1 MFEITKTAT
10 SFFLFNTRDVFES
23 IVQVKTICIAATK
36 IYCIY
41 LKYGSTYNKQ
51 LVFLLIWRALYL
63 NRFSPNI
70 TYILKINKNYVRISK
85 VVISTATP
93 ELCTHM
99 RYVYK
104 LAIARSLI
112 EKVPFP
118 SRAQNTRTHFAL
130 K

>member
-51 LVFLLIWRALYL
+51 LVFLLI
-63 NRFSPNI
+63 
-70 TYILKINKNYVRISK
+70 
-85 VVISTATP
+85 
-93 ELCTHM
+93 
-99 RYVYK
+99 
-104 LAIARSLI
+104 
-112 EKVPFP
+112 
-118 SRAQNTRTHFAL
+118 
-130 K
+130 